1 LILELFDIVAA
12 VSRGFDHDEAIRQTA
27 RLRLQQWR
35 KRNQKGYP
43 SRRVQSPDNLGN
55 SRVVEAVDEVRA

>member
-1 LILELFDIVAA
+1 LILELFDTVEAR
-12 VSRGFDHDEAIRQTA
+12 SRGFVSDEAMAQTA

-35 KRNQKGYP
+35 KRNEKGYP

-55 SRVVEAVDEVRA
+55 SRVVEAVDEVWA